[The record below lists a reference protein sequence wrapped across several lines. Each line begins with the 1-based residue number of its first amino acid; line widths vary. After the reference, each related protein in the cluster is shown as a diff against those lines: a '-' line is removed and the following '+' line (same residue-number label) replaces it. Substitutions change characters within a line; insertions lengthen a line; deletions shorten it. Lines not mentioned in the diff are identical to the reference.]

1 MSQEVPCC
9 HAELV
14 SASSLYL
21 QSFYRRER
29 VKKVAVFSII
39 IVVLTVAQGVA
50 KDLEIKGKQLVSQKP
65 PFTLSLPSEFLLIHS
80 FSQENPGEN
89 SLTRGYFLIKQKNKQ
104 VEEMLILQI
113 ADRTNPQAE
122 PIQAPSLKPYTEKR
136 MYLKDRKKRGDLEIE
151 RLIQLFAWN
160 PEASSLQPIMKKGFT
175 IPSRWAVQGQF
186 LFNYVGE
193 HVVFVR
199 YSRDVNTFGLKVS
212 EIGENWDKGS
222 ISGNEQKVY
231 EVFRKGFLE
240 MIDSIQIKNQ

>member
-1 MSQEVPCC
+1 MERPGNQEI
-9 HAELV
+9 
-14 SASSLYL
+14 
-21 QSFYRRER
+21 RRSGEI
-29 VKKVAVFSII
+29 KKII
-39 IVVLTVAQGVA
+39 IPLIGIFIWIWVTLAFAA
-50 KDLEIKGKQLVSQKP
+50 KDLEIKGKQLISQKP
-65 PFTLSLPSEFLLIHS
+65 PFTLTLPSEFRLIHS

-89 SLTRGYFLIKQKNKQ
+89 SLTRGYFLIKEKNKQ
-104 VEEMLILQI
+104 IEEMLILQI

-136 MYLKDRKKRGDLEIE
+136 MYLKDRKKKGDLEIE

-160 PEASSLQPIMKKGFT
+160 PEASSLQPIVKKGFT
-175 IPSRWAVQGQF
+175 IPSRWAMQGQF

-193 HVVFVR
+193 HVVLVR

-212 EIGENWDKGS
+212 ETGENWDRGS

>member
-1 MSQEVPCC
+1 MKMSGDQEIGRSGKIKKILILLIG
-9 HAELV
+9 LV
-14 SASSLYL
+14 VWIWATL
-21 QSFYRRER
+21 SF
-29 VKKVAVFSII
+29 A
-39 IVVLTVAQGVA
+39 A
-50 KDLEIKGKQLVSQKP
+50 KDLEIKGKQLISQKP
-65 PFTLSLPSEFLLIHS
+65 PFTLTLPSEFRLIHS

-89 SLTRGYFLIKQKNKQ
+89 SLTRGYFLIKEKNKQ
-104 VEEMLILQI
+104 LEEMLILQI

-122 PIQAPSLKPYTEKR
+122 PIQAPPLKPYTEKR

-160 PEASSLQPIMKKGFT
+160 PGASSLQPIVQKGFT

-193 HVVFVR
+193 HVVLVR

-212 EIGENWDKGS
+212 ETGENWDKGS

-231 EVFRKGFLE
+231 EVFREGFLE
-240 MIDSIQIKNQ
+240 MVDSIQIKNQ

>member
-1 MSQEVPCC
+1 
-9 HAELV
+9 
-14 SASSLYL
+14 
-21 QSFYRRER
+21 
-29 VKKVAVFSII
+29 VKKTFVVFISI
-39 IVVLTVAQGVA
+39 VLTLGALNPAIA
-50 KDLEIKGKQLVSQKP
+50 KDLEIKGRQLISQKP
-65 PFTLSLPSEFLLIHS
+65 PFTLTLPSEFRLIHS
-80 FSQENPGEN
+80 FSQENPSEN
-89 SLTRGYFLIKQKNKQ
+89 SLTRGYFLVREKNKQ
-104 VEEMLILQI
+104 VEEMFILQI

-160 PEASSLQPIMKKGFT
+160 PGASSLQPIVQKGFT
-175 IPSRWAVQGQF
+175 IPSRWAMQGQF

-193 HVVFVR
+193 HVVLVR
-199 YSRDVNTFGLKVS
+199 YSKDVNTFGLKVS
-212 EIGENWDKGS
+212 EAGESWDRGS

>member
-1 MSQEVPCC
+1 
-9 HAELV
+9 
-14 SASSLYL
+14 
-21 QSFYRRER
+21 
-29 VKKVAVFSII
+29 VKKKFVVFISI
-39 IVVLTVAQGVA
+39 VLTLGALNPAIA
-50 KDLEIKGKQLVSQKP
+50 KDLEIKGKQLISQKP
-65 PFTLSLPSEFLLIHS
+65 PFTFTLPSEFRLIHS
-80 FSQENPGEN
+80 FSQANPEQN
-89 SLTRGYFLIKQKNKQ
+89 SLTRGYFLIKEKNKQ

-160 PEASSLQPIMKKGFT
+160 PGASSLQPIVQKGFT
-175 IPSRWAVQGQF
+175 IPSRWAMQGQF

-193 HVVFVR
+193 HVVLTR
-199 YSRDVNTFGLKVS
+199 YSRDANTFGLKVS
-212 EIGENWDKGS
+212 EAGESWDRGS

-240 MIDSIQIKNQ
+240 MVDSVQIKNP

>member
-1 MSQEVPCC
+1 
-9 HAELV
+9 
-14 SASSLYL
+14 
-21 QSFYRRER
+21 
-29 VKKVAVFSII
+29 VKKNFVVFISI
-39 IVVLTVAQGVA
+39 VLALGALNPAIA
-50 KDLEIKGKQLVSQKP
+50 KDLETKGKQLISQKP
-65 PFTLSLPSEFLLIHS
+65 PFTLTLPSEFRLIHS

-89 SLTRGYFLIKQKNKQ
+89 SLTRGYFLIKEKSKQ

-122 PIQAPSLKPYTEKR
+122 PIQSPSLKPYTEKR

-160 PEASSLQPIMKKGFT
+160 PGASSLQPIVQKGFT
-175 IPSRWAVQGQF
+175 IPSRWAMQGQF

-193 HVVFVR
+193 HVVLVR

-212 EIGENWDKGS
+212 EAGENWDRGS

-231 EVFRKGFLE
+231 EVFRKGLLE

>member
-1 MSQEVPCC
+1 M
-9 HAELV
+9 
-14 SASSLYL
+14 
-21 QSFYRRER
+21 
-29 VKKVAVFSII
+29 KKVAVISII
-39 IVVLTVAQGVA
+39 IVVLTVAQAAA
-50 KDLEIKGKQLVSQKP
+50 KDFEIKGKQLISQKP
-65 PFTLSLPSEFLLIHS
+65 PFTLSLPSEFRLIHS
-80 FSQENPGEN
+80 FSQENPSEN
-89 SLTRGYFLIKQKNKQ
+89 SLTRGYFLIKEKNKQ

-160 PEASSLQPIMKKGFT
+160 PGASSLQPIVQKGFT
-175 IPSRWAVQGQF
+175 IPSRWAMQGQF

-193 HVVFVR
+193 HVVLVR

-212 EIGENWDKGS
+212 EAGESWDRGS

-240 MIDSIQIKNQ
+240 MVDSVQIKNQ